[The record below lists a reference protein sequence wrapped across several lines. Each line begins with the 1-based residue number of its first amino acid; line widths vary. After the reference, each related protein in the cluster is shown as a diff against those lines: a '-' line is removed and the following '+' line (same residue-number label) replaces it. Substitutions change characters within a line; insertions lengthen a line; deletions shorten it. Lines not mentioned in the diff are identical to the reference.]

1 MAEHPAHLPGDH
13 AGGAATDEAA
23 AQAAHEP
30 GDQTADQAPARLLLG
45 IDVGQTAVKAVLH
58 DEHLQPIAVARRA
71 SPVDRPVARHA
82 ERSQDALW
90 AAVAEAV
97 AEVVGTAGVDA
108 ASIAAVGITG
118 HGDGLHLVTSAG
130 EPVGPAIT
138 AMDSRAHLEAAEL
151 AADPERLRVVLERS
165 GQLPTPGASGNL
177 LRWLLRHDPERVER
191 AGAMLFCK
199 DVIRLRL
206 TGDISTDYSDAC
218 ASFLDVETATWST
231 EVLDAYGLPAD
242 LVRLLPPVH
251 PSGAIVGHVLPEA
264 AAVTGLVAGT
274 PVVSGLHDV
283 QASSIG
289 MGALVPGRLALVAGS
304 FSTNGVTTTRPDVDP
319 RWQSRLSITPELR
332 IAMSTSAT
340 AAPSFDWT
348 LRLLGVDGASERDAL
363 IAHAAR
369 LDPEEGVPLVLP
381 FQSDSPLGSASSAT
395 IAGVRDWHTRA
406 HVLRGALEG
415 IVLMHRW
422 HTRALGERFTW
433 DEPIVLGGG
442 LARSPLYVQLV
453 ANALRAPVTVVDSEE
468 AGAFGAAV
476 VAGVAVG
483 LLSSVEDAQ
492 REFVRTA
499 PAVLPTDAS
508 AGYWDGVGRSFDEL
522 VEQLDPWWRHRSAEL
537 PSSARAHDE
546 EGSVA

>member
-1 MAEHPAHLPGDH
+1 MVH
-13 AGGAATDEAA
+13 AADRREDVPTATERTDAS
-23 AQAAHEP
+23 
-30 GDQTADQAPARLLLG
+30 RLLLG

-58 DEHLQPIAVARRA
+58 DEALRPIAVARRP

-90 AAVAEAV
+90 TAVAEAV
-97 AEVVGTAGVDA
+97 AEVIDAAGIDA

-138 AMDSRAHLEAAEL
+138 AMDSRAHAEAAEL
-151 AADPERLRVVLERS
+151 AADPARLRVVLERS
-165 GQLPTPGASGNL
+165 GQLPTPGAAGNL
-177 LRWLLRHDPERVER
+177 LRWLLGHDPERVER
-191 AGAMLFCK
+191 ADAMLFCK

-218 ASFLDVETATWST
+218 ASFLDVGTASWSA
-231 EVLDAYGLPAD
+231 EVLEAYGLPAD
-242 LVRLLPPVH
+242 LLRLLPPIH
-251 PSGAIVGHVLPEA
+251 PSGAVVGHVLPTA

-304 FSTNGVTTTRPDVDP
+304 FSTNGVTTTQADVDP
-319 RWQSRLSITPELR
+319 RWQSRLSITPDLR

-340 AAPSFDWT
+340 ASPSFDWT
-348 LRLLGVDGASERDAL
+348 LRLLGVAGAAERDAL
-363 IAHAAR
+363 IAEAAA
-369 LDPEEGVPLVLP
+369 LDPEEAVPLILP
-381 FQSDSPLGSASSAT
+381 FQADSPLGAASSGT
-395 IAGVRDWHTRA
+395 LAGVRDWHTRA

-433 DEPIVLGGG
+433 DEPVVLGGG

-453 ANALRAPVTVVDSEE
+453 ANALRSPVTVVDSEE

-483 LLSSVEDAQ
+483 VLPSVEAAQ
-492 REFVRTA
+492 RDFVRRA

-508 AGYWDGVGRSFDEL
+508 ADYWTGVGRAFDEL
-522 VEQLDPWWRHRSAEL
+522 VEVLDPWWRRRAVAEAAS
-537 PSSARAHDE
+537 PEQAGMRGDAS
-546 EGSVA
+546 

>member
-1 MAEHPAHLPGDH
+1 MAEHPAHQP
-13 AGGAATDEAA
+13 
-23 AQAAHEP
+23 
-30 GDQTADQAPARLLLG
+30 ADRSPARLLLG

-118 HGDGLHLVTSAG
+118 HGDGLHLVTSSG

-177 LRWLLRHDPERVER
+177 LRWLLRHDPERVQR
-191 AGAMLFCK
+191 ADAMLFCK

-218 ASFLDVETATWST
+218 ASFLDVGTATWSP

-242 LVRLLPPVH
+242 LVRLLPPIH
-251 PSGAIVGHVLPEA
+251 PSGAIVGHVLPGA

-348 LRLLGVDGASERDAL
+348 LRLLGVDGASQRDAL
-363 IAHAAR
+363 MADAAR

-381 FQSDSPLGSASSAT
+381 FQSDSPLGAASSAT
-395 IAGVRDWHTRA
+395 LAGVRDWHTRA

-492 REFVRTA
+492 REFVRAA

-508 AGYWDGVGRSFDEL
+508 AGYWDGVGRSFDDL
-522 VEQLDPWWRHRSAEL
+522 LRQLDPWWRHRAAEV
-537 PSSARAHDE
+537 PSSAHAQDE